1 VIEINQSN
9 KEFVSVKNMDAKKW
23 VGKSLVVKNAYSLL
37 GKMMNISE

>member
-9 KEFVSVKNMDAKKW
+9 KDFVSVKNTDAKKW
-23 VGKSLVVKNAYSLL
+23 IGKSLVVKNAYSLL